1 MLIDIFTYSASTAH
15 GVFGVEELIEAARRA
30 HLDGIGITDRA
41 TSSRSREY
49 VETARRLGYLVIVG
63 LELETDIGRVTAY
76 PAQVDDEYVSE
87 SWRSLGECPTAESV
101 LDYFHQRGG
110 IVVARDVYNRDE
122 GMKDRVYSAKDSR
135 GRGFDCVD
143 TLAVYRRRIDNE
155 LSIEAQKVMGVGG
168 CAGSGVFDDLS
179 DIGYCATLFA
189 DQVIDQ
195 ASFVAAM
202 RGVLHWAV
210 GLRDLGQACPMGV
223 PPRYD
228 EAVEERSLRSDEGS
242 RRPRR
247 GGDDRRDGRN
257 RGRDDRRRDRR
268 DDGSDNRRGERGQ
281 GRRSGN
287 GGRRRPQG

>member
-1 MLIDIFTYSASTAH
+1 MNRF
-15 GVFGVEELIEAARRA
+15 
-30 HLDGIGITDRA
+30 
-41 TSSRSREY
+41 
-49 VETARRLGYLVIVG
+49 
-63 LELETDIGRVTAY
+63 
-76 PAQVDDEYVSE
+76 
-87 SWRSLGECPTAESV
+87 PTAESV

-189 DQVIDQ
+189 DQVTD
-195 ASFVAAM
+195 
-202 RGVLHWAV
+202 H
-210 GLRDLGQACPMGV
+210 LGQACPMGV

-228 EAVEERSLRSDEGS
+228 EAVEERSVRSDEGS

-268 DDGSDNRRGERGQ
+268 DDGSDDRRGGRGQ

>member
-1 MLIDIFTYSASTAH
+1 M
-15 GVFGVEELIEAARRA
+15 
-30 HLDGIGITDRA
+30 
-41 TSSRSREY
+41 
-49 VETARRLGYLVIVG
+49 
-63 LELETDIGRVTAY
+63 
-76 PAQVDDEYVSE
+76 
-87 SWRSLGECPTAESV
+87 
-101 LDYFHQRGG
+101 
-110 IVVARDVYNRDE
+110 VARDVYNRDE

-189 DQVIDQ
+189 DQVTDQ

-228 EAVEERSLRSDEGS
+228 EAVEERSVRSDEGS

-268 DDGSDNRRGERGQ
+268 DDGSDDRRGGRGQ